1 MVNINS
7 LKIDDFGANI
17 LVDISVPVGQTFTQ
31 AKIWK
36 SADYKSEV
44 ACTTPSSGSCYQD
57 ITDLLLRQS
66 EVENFSIP
74 AERLGLSYIS
84 GLFIVEFTSDEVIAT
99 DECCNTNVATGAVAN
114 FVQYEECILNKAM
127 SAKVDGCNQLIV
139 SGCESCGDNLLY
151 ASMFLS
157 SLHAAVRNG
166 FYNEA
171 NTIITQLNEMC
182 EICNTCPAYAN
193 TQIVNGT
200 GYGTVNNTIILV

>member
-1 MVNINS
+1 MVNINTF
-7 LKIDDFGANI
+7 KIDDFGTNI
-17 LVDISVPVGQTFTQ
+17 LVDVSVPVGQLVTT

-36 SADYKSEV
+36 SSDYKSN
-44 ACTTPSSGSCYQD
+44 TTYIDVS
-57 ITDLLLRQS
+57 DLLLTQS
-66 EVENFSIP
+66 EVENFTIP
-74 AERLGLSYIS
+74 AEKLGLSYIS
-84 GLFIVEFTSDEVIAT
+84 GLYIAEFTSDEVIAT
-99 DECCNTNVATGAVAN
+99 DECCNSNNATGVIAN

-127 SAKVDGCNQLIV
+127 SAKIDGCNQLIV
-139 SGCESCGDNLLY
+139 SGCGSCGDNLLY

-182 EICNTCPAYAN
+182 EICNTCPTYAN

>member
-1 MVNINS
+1 MVNINTF
-7 LKIDDFGANI
+7 KIDDFGTNI
-17 LVDISVPVGQTFTQ
+17 LVDVSVPVGQLVTT

-36 SADYKSEV
+36 SSDYKSN
-44 ACTTPSSGSCYQD
+44 TTYIDVS
-57 ITDLLLRQS
+57 DLLLNQS
-66 EVENFSIP
+66 EVENFTIP
-74 AERLGLSYIS
+74 AEKLGLSYIS
-84 GLFIVEFTSDEVIAT
+84 GLYIAEFTSDEVIAT
-99 DECCNTNVATGAVAN
+99 DECCNSNNATGVIAN

-127 SAKVDGCNQLIV
+127 SAKIDGCNQLIV

-171 NTIITQLNEMC
+171 NTIITQLNETC
-182 EICNTCPAYAN
+182 EICNTCPTYEN

>member
-1 MVNINS
+1 MVNINTF
-7 LKIDDFGANI
+7 KIDDFGTNI
-17 LVDISVPVGQTFTQ
+17 LVDVSVPVGQLVTT

-36 SADYKSEV
+36 SSDYKSN
-44 ACTTPSSGSCYQD
+44 TTYIDVS
-57 ITDLLLRQS
+57 DLLLNQS
-66 EVENFSIP
+66 EVENFTIP
-74 AERLGLSYIS
+74 AEKLGLSYIS
-84 GLFIVEFTSDEVIAT
+84 GLYIAEFTSDEVIAI
-99 DECCNTNVATGAVAN
+99 DECCNSNNATGVIAN

-127 SAKVDGCNQLIV
+127 SAKIDGCNQLIV

-182 EICNTCPAYAN
+182 EICNTCPTYAN